1 MEDEARDLRP
11 IRPLSVGVKDAQIR
25 DEVLFVIAGQNICVR
40 SGVGH
45 RWIERLGHEA
55 SYAPNQMIV
64 PRDNTGDTADDSDTC
79 HLSTTTR

>member
-1 MEDEARDLRP
+1 
-11 IRPLSVGVKDAQIR
+11 
-25 DEVLFVIAGQNICVR
+25 
-40 SGVGH
+40 
-45 RWIERLGHEA
+45 LGHEA